1 MNDLVI
7 LHEGKPMVSSQLVAE
22 KFGKVHRNLIRDI
35 EKLECSEDF
44 KVLNFEHCSFK
55 NKMNRSYDGYMMTKD
70 GFAFLCMGFTGK
82 KAAAWKEKYIKAFN
96 QMEKRLA
103 KESEDL
109 QWKQA
114 RIQSKQVRKDVTDI
128 IKQFVDYASNQGS
141 KSADRYYASI
151 TKMEYAALELL
162 QFNEKVPT
170 GFRDTLDSM
179 DLSFLMTAEHVA
191 KNSLLQ
197 GMKER
202 LHYKEI
208 YILAKDKVN
217 SFADT
222 VKIPK
227 VKGE

>member
-1 MNDLVI
+1 
-7 LHEGKPMVSSQLVAE
+7 
-22 KFGKVHRNLIRDI
+22 
-35 EKLECSEDF
+35 
-44 KVLNFEHCSFK
+44 
-55 NKMNRSYDGYMMTKD
+55 
-70 GFAFLCMGFTGK
+70 
-82 KAAAWKEKYIKAFN
+82 
-96 QMEKRLA
+96 
-103 KESEDL
+103 
-109 QWKQA
+109 
-114 RIQSKQVRKDVTDI
+114 
-128 IKQFVDYASNQGS
+128 
-141 KSADRYYASI
+141 
-151 TKMEYAALELL
+151 MEYAALELL

-197 GMKER
+197 GMNER

-227 VKGE
+227 LKGE

>member
-96 QMEKRLA
+96 QMERRLA

-114 RIQSKQVRKDVTDI
+114 RIQSKQVRKDVADI

-191 KNSLLQ
+191 KNALLQ

-227 VKGE
+227 IKGE